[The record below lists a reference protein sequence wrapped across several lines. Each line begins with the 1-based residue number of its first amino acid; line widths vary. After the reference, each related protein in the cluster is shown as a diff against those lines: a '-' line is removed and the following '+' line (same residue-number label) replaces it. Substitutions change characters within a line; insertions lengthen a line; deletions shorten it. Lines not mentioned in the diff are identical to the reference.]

1 MKPLRTAAWL
11 IAVSLAFA
19 MLIILAD
26 KLSDGTAW
34 NQPLKWSL
42 VAAWLVPF
50 SLILQ
55 HSRGTSAAA

>member
-1 MKPLRTAAWL
+1 LQTAAWL
-11 IAVSLAFA
+11 ISISLAFA
-19 MLIILAD
+19 LLIIMAD

-50 SLILQ
+50 SLILL
-55 HSRGTSAAA
+55 HARGTSAAA